1 MATKQTTATKRLKVG
16 DRVMLPAS
24 KRRGTVVEDRGNFAP
39 DGSQIVAIHLDG
51 RDEDDA
57 FDVAAMFLERIDS
70 E

>member
-24 KRRGTVVEDRGNFAP
+24 KRRATVVEDRGNFAP
-39 DGSQIVAIHLDG
+39 DGSQIVAIQLDG
-51 RDEDDA
+51 EDHA